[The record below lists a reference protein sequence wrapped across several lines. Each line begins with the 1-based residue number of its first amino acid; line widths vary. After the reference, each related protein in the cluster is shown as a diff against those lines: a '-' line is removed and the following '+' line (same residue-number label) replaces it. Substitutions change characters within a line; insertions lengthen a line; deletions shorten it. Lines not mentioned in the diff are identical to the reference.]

1 MVTPALFLQLTFFV
15 ACFFKNCDIFC
26 CSKKRATKWE
36 RQQSCVYLC
45 WNIYMTFTFL
55 IHCVCISCHC
65 QSIWS
70 AFSDMNHL
78 KTCWACWATFAL
90 LWTNNYYIF
99 IFTLLHFSRN
109 YLSGF
114 FFFSFNLF
122 VWFLSGHCDQSPSV
136 KGDKT
141 RSKMWFVKH
150 YFYLRDKPQETEIE
164 IILFSTL
171 FLATALVEP
180 IAALINT
187 TQSQTPDFLTVKHRW
202 IPGEN
207 ETEFNSKINK

>member
-1 MVTPALFLQLTFFV
+1 MKVWLHLRFSFSWPSLSPASLKTVTFFAV
-15 ACFFKNCDIFC
+15 QR
-26 CSKKRATKWE
+26 SE
-36 RQQSCVYLC
+36 RQNGNVNKVLC
-45 WNIYMTFTFL
+45 IY
-55 IHCVCISCHC
+55 VEISTWHLRFWFIVFVFPAAVSLSG
-65 QSIWS
+65 QLFPTWIIWRL
-70 AFSDMNHL
+70 AELAGPH
-78 KTCWACWATFAL
+78 
-90 LWTNNYYIF
+90 
-99 IFTLLHFSRN
+99 LHF
-109 YLSGF
+109 YEQTTIT
-114 FFFSFNLF
+114 FSFSLCCTSHEITFLF
-122 VWFLSGHCDQSPSV
+122 VWFLSGHCDQSLSV

-150 YFYLRDKPQETEIE
+150 YFYLCDKPQETEIE